1 MTVYKW
7 TLLSQDFRYI
17 LNAPLSIEDSFYQDA
32 NSELY
37 FWGGASDEGREG
49 QWYWTHSL
57 APVDPVVW
65 APGKYTYTIYMSEML
80 THQTTWRG
88 KIHTNIWG
96 SGVK

>member
-32 NSELY
+32 NSGLY

-65 APGKYTYTIYMSEML
+65 APGKYTCQIC
-80 THQTTWRG
+80 
-88 KIHTNIWG
+88 
-96 SGVK
+96 